1 MNGGISVV
9 GIGGS
14 LSAQSSSLAAL
25 KIAIEGAAEASAR
38 KRSLRNAQRMRPE
51 ST

>member
-1 MNGGISVV
+1 VTRQISVV

-25 KIAIEGAAEASAR
+25 QIAREGAQIQPITREQASSG
-38 KRSLRNAQRMRPE
+38 K
-51 ST
+51 